1 MPLRVVFK
9 VQGIKRWMYA
19 ASSTLSGRPY
29 VALVDGGR
37 RIVQGHAEEVVL
49 TYDDNLDFGLHR
61 MIGYK

>member
-1 MPLRVVFK
+1 MC
-9 VQGIKRWMYA
+9 A